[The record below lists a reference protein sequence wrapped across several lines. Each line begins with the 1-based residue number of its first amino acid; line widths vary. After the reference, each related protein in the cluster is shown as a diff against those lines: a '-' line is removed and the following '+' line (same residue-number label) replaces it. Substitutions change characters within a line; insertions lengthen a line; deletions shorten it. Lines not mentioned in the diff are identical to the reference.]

1 MLGFKKVKAY
11 IEGKG
16 VITTD
21 IAVENG
27 LISRIEESEIDEFF
41 PYADSQ
47 IVVPGFIDKHI
58 HGAFGADTMDAK
70 VENLSVTANAITS
83 EGTTAFLATTMTQDK
98 SLIISSLLAV
108 KEYIKKERTGATLLG
123 AHLEGPFISKKHI
136 GAQPEKFITA
146 PSVELFDEFLS
157 ASGNNIKTVTLSP
170 ETDGAIELIKHLKQ
184 KNIVAS
190 AGHTD
195 ASFDEIE
202 KATKNGLTSITHTFN
217 AQKGIHHRDI
227 GTAGAGLLLDELYTE
242 IICDLIHLSAPAIK
256 LVLKCKPKDKIILIT
271 DSMRAKYLPE
281 GESEL
286 GGQKVIVS
294 GNSARLENGALAGS
308 ILKMNDAIRNL
319 VCVLGVPFTTAID
332 FATIN
337 PAKNLGV
344 DNEMGSIAVGK
355 RANFTVLDKD
365 FNVCTVIV
373 DGKVVYKA

>member
-1 MLGFKKVKAY
+1 MLGFKNVKAY

-27 LISRIEESEIDEFF
+27 LISRAKKSKITETF
-41 PYADSQ
+41 PYAEGQ

-58 HGAFGADTMDAK
+58 HGANGADAMDAK
-70 VENLSVTANAITS
+70 IENLSVTANAITK

-98 SLIISSLLAV
+98 SLIISSLSAL
-108 KEYIKKERTGATLLG
+108 KEYIEKESTGATLLG

-136 GAQPEKFITA
+136 GAQPEEYISV

-170 ETDGAIELIKHLKQ
+170 ETDGATELIKYLKE
-184 KNIVAS
+184 KGIVIS

-195 ASFDEIE
+195 ASYDEIE
-202 KATKNGLTSITHTFN
+202 KATKDGLTSITHTFN

-337 PAKNLGV
+337 PAKNLGI
-344 DNEMGSIAVGK
+344 DSKMGSIAVGK

>member
-1 MLGFKKVKAY
+1 MLGFKNVKAY

-27 LISRIEESEIDEFF
+27 LISRTKKSKITKTF
-41 PYADSQ
+41 PYAEGQ

-58 HGAFGADTMDAK
+58 HGANGSDTMDAK
-70 VENLSVTANAITS
+70 IENLSVTANAITK

-98 SLIISSLLAV
+98 SLIISSLSAL
-108 KEYIKKERTGATLLG
+108 KEYIEKESTGATLLG

-136 GAQPEKFITA
+136 GAQPEEYISV

-170 ETDGAIELIKHLKQ
+170 ETDGATELIKYLKE
-184 KNIVAS
+184 KGIVIS

-195 ASFDEIE
+195 ASYDEIE
-202 KATKNGLTSITHTFN
+202 KATKDGLTSITHTFN

-337 PAKNLGV
+337 PAKNLGI

>member
-1 MLGFKKVKAY
+1 MLGFKNVKAY

-27 LISRIEESEIDEFF
+27 LISRTKKSKITETF
-41 PYADSQ
+41 PYAEGQ

-58 HGAFGADTMDAK
+58 HGANGADTMDAK
-70 VENLSVTANAITS
+70 IENLSVTANAITK

-98 SLIISSLLAV
+98 SLIISSLSAL
-108 KEYIKKERTGATLLG
+108 KEYIEKESTGATLLG

-136 GAQPEKFITA
+136 GAQPEEYISV

-170 ETDGAIELIKHLKQ
+170 ETDGATELIKYLKE
-184 KNIVAS
+184 KGIVIS

-195 ASFDEIE
+195 ASYDEIE
-202 KATKNGLTSITHTFN
+202 KATKDGLTSITHTFN

-294 GNSARLENGALAGS
+294 GNSARLKNGALAGS

-319 VCVLGVPFTTAID
+319 VCLFSVPLTTAID

-337 PAKNLGV
+337 PAKNLGI
-344 DNEMGSIAVGK
+344 DKIMGSIAVGK

>member
-1 MLGFKKVKAY
+1 MLGFKNVKAY

-27 LISRIEESEIDEFF
+27 LISRTKKSKITKTF
-41 PYADSQ
+41 PYAEGQ

-58 HGAFGADTMDAK
+58 HGANGSDTMDAK
-70 VENLSVTANAITS
+70 IENLSVTANAIIK

-98 SLIISSLLAV
+98 SLIISSLSAL
-108 KEYIKKERTGATLLG
+108 KEYIEKESTGATLLG

-136 GAQPEKFITA
+136 GAQPEEYISV

-170 ETDGAIELIKHLKQ
+170 ETDGATELIKYLKE
-184 KNIVAS
+184 KGIVIS

-195 ASFDEIE
+195 ASYDEIE
-202 KATKNGLTSITHTFN
+202 KATKDGLTSITHTFN

-337 PAKNLGV
+337 PAKNLGI